1 MTTTTTTTT
10 TTSSNA
16 SSPPQVQHLMISSP
30 ASAANTFL
38 FLHRVPSCRS
48 RRVGSPLTFPPHFS
62 PSFCGLPSSRL
73 VKQPTSFNHQALPP
87 GGALLSVPLPL
98 LQRRNVPSPSPA
110 RERASLVWEPTSKR
124 ALLCSPPFRS
134 SSTSDLLLIRLRFG
148 YTCTLPAGKSIHP
161 EFAKTPRA
169 STPSRV

>member
-1 MTTTTTTTT
+1 
-10 TTSSNA
+10 
-16 SSPPQVQHLMISSP
+16 MISSP

-48 RRVGSPLTFPPHFS
+48 WRVGSPLTFPPHFS

-73 VKQPTSFNHQALPP
+73 IKQATNKLQPSSFTL
-87 GGALLSVPLPL
+87 GTLLSVHLPL
-98 LQRRNVPSPSPA
+98 LLLRRNLHSPSPA
-110 RERASLVWEPTSKR
+110 RERASLVWEPTSQR

-148 YTCTLPAGKSIHP
+148 YTCTLLAGKSIHP
-161 EFAKTPRA
+161 EFAKIPRA